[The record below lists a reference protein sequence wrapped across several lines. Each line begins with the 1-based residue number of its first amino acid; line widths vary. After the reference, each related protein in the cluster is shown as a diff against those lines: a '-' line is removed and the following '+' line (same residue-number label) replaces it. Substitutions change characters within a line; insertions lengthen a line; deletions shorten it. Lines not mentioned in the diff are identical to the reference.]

1 MLPGQAVVLRARLT
15 GPGATRPIAPVA
27 LTEFVS
33 ATIYD
38 GGGSLTDSQ
47 GNVLAVQLLLTDPA
61 DLDEVTWDPLAS
73 TGDTTLLFRV
83 SGRDPGPRARDR
95 GHGDAGQCPD
105 RRHGQ
110 P

>member
-15 GPGATRPIAPVA
+15 GPGPTAADAPVA

-33 ATIYD
+33 ARIYD

-73 TGDTTLLFRV
+73 TGDTTLLFEYPDGILV
-83 SGRDPGPRARDR
+83 PRAGDR
-95 GHGDAGQCPD
+95 RHGDAGQSPD
-105 RRHGQ
+105 RRHGR